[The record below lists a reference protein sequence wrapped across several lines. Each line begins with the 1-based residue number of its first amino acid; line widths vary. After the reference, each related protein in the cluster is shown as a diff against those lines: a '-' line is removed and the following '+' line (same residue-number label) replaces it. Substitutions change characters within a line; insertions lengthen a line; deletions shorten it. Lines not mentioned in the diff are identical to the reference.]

1 MVKCLLKCRKMKEK
15 LPKSTK
21 KYAFANIVP
30 YFAKKVSSTFKIM
43 C

>member
-1 MVKCLLKCRKMKEK
+1 MKEK
-15 LPKSTK
+15 QQKKYK